1 MLSVMVTVGLVV
13 STTRVW
19 VVAALVL
26 PTASRTATVTLL
38 LPLALIARVPEA
50 GVAVWVSMVQV
61 PLVAVVVE

>member
-1 MLSVMVTVGLVV
+1 MSVMVTVGLVL

-19 VVAALVL
+19 VVGALVL
-26 PTASRTATVTLL
+26 PAASRAVTVTLL
-38 LPLALIARVPEA
+38 EPLALIARVPEA

>member
-1 MLSVMVTVGLVV
+1 MSVMVTVGLVV

-19 VVAALVL
+19 DVAALVL
-26 PTASRTATVTLL
+26 PAASRAVTETML